1 MSKMISFRPTEGITS
16 YIDTVAKELGINKSK
31 AILLLLD
38 LSESSFTM
46 DNIETHYNYTKY
58 DLIKKEME
66 LMRKVCKNMTCL
78 NARKER

>member
-58 DLIKKEME
+58 DLLKRKKREVIKKEDIDYQIHD
-66 LMRKVCKNMTCL
+66 
-78 NARKER
+78 A